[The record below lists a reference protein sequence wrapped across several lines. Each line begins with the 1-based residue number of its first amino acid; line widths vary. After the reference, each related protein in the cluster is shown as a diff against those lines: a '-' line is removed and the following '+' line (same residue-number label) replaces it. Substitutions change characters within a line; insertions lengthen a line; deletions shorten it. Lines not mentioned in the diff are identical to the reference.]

1 MVFDAVARHKS
12 GVLSL
17 KHFKEFIVSKSE
29 NNNVDFIIHDHKS
42 SSIIDLSK
50 SFPKLKDVT
59 AFMIK
64 EALKRSNGNQGI
76 AASMLGITRQAL
88 NKRINKESRAENM
101 D

>member
-1 MVFDAVARHKS
+1 
-12 GVLSL
+12 
-17 KHFKEFIVSKSE
+17 
-29 NNNVDFIIHDHKS
+29 
-42 SSIIDLSK
+42 
-50 SFPKLKDVT
+50 
-59 AFMIK
+59 MIK